1 MYDKDVGKGSLGI
14 CIFVLEELLS
24 GGKRMRKTVCVVLA
38 LLFLVTPLFAQGGQE
53 KSEDVTKLTI
63 WSGASEDEAEAL
75 AKKFNQS
82 NPGVSISII
91 RAGSGELINRLYS
104 EQPKPDGDILLMVAK
119 ENMELAY
126 EMLAPYKSANHAKID
141 ASVRDAADVPRFY
154 GSSMPLQ
161 AIMVNTNLL
170 KPEEYPKSW
179 ADLIN
184 PRFKGELILSNP
196 ALSGSAYAQIYMLS
210 KLYGDEFLAKL
221 AKSAV
226 FTASSTAGPESV
238 ARGEYAITVT
248 GESNIGKY
256 IGEGAPVTYVYPS
269 EGTGARF
276 DATAMI
282 ANCPHP
288 TVAKKFMDFITSKEA
303 YEIIRTTRNRR
314 VVSTELPGP
323 QNLPALSEIKL
334 FPYDD
339 MEAKDIK
346 EALVTKFSDMM

>member
-1 MYDKDVGKGSLGI
+1 MKKT
-14 CIFVLEELLS
+14 LLILL
-24 GGKRMRKTVCVVLA
+24 VA
-38 LLFLVTPLFAQGGQE
+38 LFLVTPLFAQGAQE
-53 KSEDVTKLTI
+53 KAEDVTKLTI

-75 AKKFNQS
+75 EKKFTELH
-82 NPGVSISII
+82 PEVSVSII
-91 RAGSGELINRLYS
+91 RAGSTELVNRLYS

-119 ENMELAY
+119 ENMELIY
-126 EMLAPYKSANHAKID
+126 DMLAPYKSANHDKID
-141 ASVRDAADVPRFY
+141 VSVRDSADVPRYY

-179 ADLIN
+179 ADLVE
-184 PRFKGELILSNP
+184 PRFKNEVILANP
-196 ALSGSAYAQIYMLS
+196 ALSGSAYAQIYMIS
-210 KLYGDEFLAKL
+210 KLYGDDFLAKL

-256 IGEGAPVTYVYPS
+256 IGEGSPVTYVYPS

-276 DATAMI
+276 DATAII
-282 ANCPHP
+282 ANGPHP
-288 TVAKKFMDFITSKEA
+288 TVAKKFMDFITSKEG

-323 QNLPALSEIKL
+323 KDLPPLTEIKL

-339 MEAKDIK
+339 SEAKEIK
-346 EALVTKFSDMM
+346 EALITKFSDMM